1 MTRMCLSAPVSFAAA
16 ALLIPSGGFT
26 LATAL
31 KRDRRYA
38 MLATLPLL
46 LGLQQ
51 LMEGF
56 IWVAGSGDDP
66 GGARVYSLAYMF
78 FAWVVWPVW
87 LPVSVYFIEPHR
99 RRAAYLVFAI
109 AGAAL
114 GAVQFIPYLVHE
126 GWLQV
131 TLLPR
136 AIRYSD
142 TELLDAVIGRPMTYL
157 VYVAIVI
164 VPLLLSTDRTARV
177 FGGLVALVLAITAGF
192 FQWAYISVFCFGGA
206 AASLYLIWVI
216 SRKPAAAPASC

>member
-1 MTRMCLSAPVSFAAA
+1 MCLSAPVSFAAA
-16 ALLIPSGGFT
+16 AFLIPSGGFT
-26 LATAL
+26 LATTL

-38 MLATLPLL
+38 MLAALPIL

-56 IWVAGSGDDP
+56 IWLTGSGVEP
-66 GGARVYSLAYMF
+66 GGARVYSLVYMF
-78 FAWVVWPVW
+78 FAWVVWPIW
-87 LPVSVYFIEPHR
+87 LPVSAYFLEPHR
-99 RRAAYLVFAI
+99 RRSAFLMFAL

-114 GAVQFIPYLVHE
+114 GSVQFIPYLVHE

-157 VYVAIVI
+157 AYVALLI
-164 VPLLLSTDRTARV
+164 VPLLLSTDRTARL
-177 FGGLVALVLAITAGF
+177 FGGLGALVLAITVSF

-206 AASLYLIWVI
+206 VASLYLIWAI
-216 SRKPAAAPASC
+216 YRKPAAMRATC